1 MPARDIIHR
10 AVKDA
15 LEKDGWTITHDP
27 LTLRYEDKRVL
38 VDLGGER
45 WVLGAQRQ
53 QEKIAV
59 EIKSFIGPSILQ
71 DLEDALGQ
79 YLIYLTFLRRV
90 ESDRK
95 LYIATSDVTYS
106 LFAESQA
113 IQMLLSDNHVPLLIV
128 NPEAQEV
135 VEWIQS

>member
-27 LTLRYEDKRVL
+27 LTLKYEDKRVL
-38 VDLGGER
+38 VDLGAER

-90 ESDRK
+90 EPDRK
-95 LYIATSDVTYS
+95 LYIATSDVVYS

-113 IQMLLSDNHVPLLIV
+113 ILMLLSDNHVPLLIV
-128 NPEAQEV
+128 NPETQEV